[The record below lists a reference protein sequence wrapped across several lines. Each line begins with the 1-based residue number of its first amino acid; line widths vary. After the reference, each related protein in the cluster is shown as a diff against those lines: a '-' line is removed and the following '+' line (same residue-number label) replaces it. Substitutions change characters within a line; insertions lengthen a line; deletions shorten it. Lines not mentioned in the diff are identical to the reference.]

1 MSTKDVLKALEEK
14 ENISSDDLMEA
25 FKALMEMEKK
35 DTFLSN
41 DEINE
46 LKQILADKRAVG
58 RVLSIMKTA
67 LISLAATIL
76 AYNVFYDTV
85 VKILSSI
92 LHMMTGGPTK

>member
-14 ENISSDDLMEA
+14 ENISSDDLME
-25 FKALMEMEKK
+25 LMEMEKK

-58 RVLSIMKTA
+58 RVISIMKTA

>member
-14 ENISSDDLMEA
+14 ENISSDDLME
-25 FKALMEMEKK
+25 LMEMEKK

-46 LKQILADKRAVG
+46 LKQILADARAVG
-58 RVLSIMKTA
+58 RVISIMKTA